1 MSDQRNRRALVLF
14 FALAYILPWLVWGTT
29 IAESR
34 GLLSF
39 HIPQSLAFWIGLTV
53 ATYATA
59 ALTGGWPAVKDIL
72 LRLIRWRVQP
82 IWYVVALGVTGLLSL
97 IAIGIYLVIGGTNQV
112 GVLLSSQDLVPSLLF
127 QTFFFLLTEETA
139 WRGFALPRLQAGYS
153 ALNASLI
160 LGVLWGFWHVPLFF
174 IPGSFQSTLPF
185 VGFLLAA
192 IAMSIITTWVFNH
205 THGSVL
211 LVAILH
217 AATDTT
223 IAYTNVMS
231 GNQALF
237 WIFVGVQITFAVI
250 LVVMQGAKHL
260 SRKVDLSGTVVP
272 ESSLQMT

>member
-1 MSDQRNRRALVLF
+1 MSVQHNRRALLLF

-59 ALTGGWPAVKDIL
+59 AITGGWPAVKDIL
-72 LRLIRWRVQP
+72 LRLIRWRVHP
-82 IWYVVALGVTGLLSL
+82 IWYVVALGITGLLSL
-97 IAIGIYLVIGGTNQV
+97 IAIGIYLVIGGTNQI
-112 GVLLSSQDLVPSLLF
+112 GVLLTSQDLLPALLF
-127 QTFFFLLTEETA
+127 QIFFFLLTEETA
-139 WRGFALPRLQAGYS
+139 WRGFALPRLQASYS

-160 LGVLWGFWHVPLFF
+160 LGVLWGFWHLPLFLD
-174 IPGSFQSTLPF
+174 PWLFQSTLPLA
-185 VGFLLAA
+185 GFLLAT
-192 IAMSIITTWVFNH
+192 IAMTIITTWVFND

-217 AATDTT
+217 AATDVT

-231 GNQALF
+231 GEQTLF
-237 WIFVGVQITFAVI
+237 WIFVGVQIAFAVL
-250 LVVMQGAKHL
+250 LVVTQGAGHL
-260 SRKVDLSGTVVP
+260 SRKADLSGTVVP
-272 ESSLQMT
+272 GSVV

>member
-1 MSDQRNRRALVLF
+1 MSVQRNRRALLLF

-59 ALTGGWPAVKDIL
+59 AITGGWPAVKEIL
-72 LRLIRWRVQP
+72 MRLIRWRVHP
-82 IWYVVALGVTGLLSL
+82 IWYVVAMGITGLLSV
-97 IAIGIYLVIGGTNQV
+97 IAIGIYLVIGGTNQI
-112 GVLLSSQDLVPSLLF
+112 GVLLSSQDLLPALLF
-127 QTFFFLLTEETA
+127 QIFFFLLTEETA
-139 WRGFALPRLQAGYS
+139 WRGFALPRLQASYS

-160 LGVLWGFWHVPLFF
+160 LGVLWGFWHLPLFL
-174 IPGSFQSTLPF
+174 IPGSFQSTLPL
-185 VGFLLAA
+185 VGFLLAT
-192 IAMSIITTWVFNH
+192 IAMTIITTWVFNH

-231 GNQALF
+231 GDQTLF
-237 WIFVGVQITFAVI
+237 WIFVGVQIAFAVL
-250 LVVMQGAKHL
+250 LVVTQGARHL
-260 SRKVDLSGTVVP
+260 SRKADLSGTVVP
-272 ESSLQMT
+272 AITQ

>member
-1 MSDQRNRRALVLF
+1 MNAKRNLRALVLF
-14 FALAYILPWLVWGTT
+14 FALAYILPWLIWGTT

-53 ATYATA
+53 ATYVTA
-59 ALTGGWPAVKDIL
+59 AITGGWPAIKDIL

-82 IWYVVALGVTGLLSL
+82 VWYLVALGVTGLLSL
-97 IAIGIYLVIGGTNQV
+97 LAMGIYLVLGGTNQV

-160 LGVLWGFWHVPLFF
+160 LGVLWGFWHLPLFL

-185 VGFLLAA
+185 LGFFLAT

-231 GNQALF
+231 GGQTLF
-237 WIFVGVQITFAVI
+237 WIFVGVQMAFVVL
-250 LVVMQGAKHL
+250 LVVMQGAKQL
-260 SRKVDLSGTVVP
+260 SRNADLSGTVV
-272 ESSLQMT
+272 LADVG